1 MSIFLLQFSVIIIVS
16 AVLGIIARFFKQ
28 PVIIAYLIAGLLL
41 GYLGFFTFE
50 DREALSTFAD
60 LGTMFLLFLV
70 GLEMNYYSLKQVGL
84 SSLIIGVGQ
93 ILITFLLGFL
103 LAAVLNF
110 EVAQSIYIS
119 IALTL
124 SSTIVVVKLLSDKKE
139 LHSLAG
145 KLSIGVLLVQDFV
158 AILLLITL
166 SGIQNGQ
173 ALSLITIALASFKA
187 IALFFFMLW
196 LGMKVLPPLL
206 RQISRSMELLFITSI
221 AWLFFIAGFAT
232 QLGFSIEIGG
242 FLAGLSLANAS
253 ESLQIGNR
261 VKPLRDFFLVIFFV
275 VLGSSVPLTGPLNYI
290 PHIALFV
297 LFVLFISPLIVILIM
312 ELLGYPKRA
321 SFLTG
326 ISIAQVSEFSLIL
339 AAIGFRL
346 GHLDEVTVSLIT
358 VVAVITI
365 IGSTYMI
372 NHSDWIYGKVSRYL
386 KLIQGRKIIVIPREV
401 KREKKPIVIIGFH
414 RTGQSIA
421 LNLPRSKILVIEFNP
436 DTIERLKKDGYEYL
450 FGDISDT
457 EILNEI
463 NFEATEVII
472 STIPSFEDTLRLLD
486 SCRHVK
492 ETIND
497 KLHVIVRA
505 DDEREAKLF
514 YKKGADY
521 VMLPQFTSGQ
531 YLGRVIALDPALRN
545 ISRLKKRDMR
555 AFEDYN
561 LTFD

>member
-1 MSIFLLQFSVIIIVS
+1 MIQFSIIIIL
-16 AVLGIIARFFKQ
+16 AAILGLVARFFKQ
-28 PVIIAYLIAGLLL
+28 PVILAYLVTGLLL
-41 GYLGFFTFE
+41 GYVGFFSFE
-50 DREALSTFAD
+50 DKETLSTFAD

-70 GLEMNYYSLKQVGL
+70 GLEMNYFSLKQVGL
-84 SSLIIGVGQ
+84 SSLIIGLGQ
-93 ILITFLLGFL
+93 IAITFLLGFL
-103 LAAVLNF
+103 LAAILNF
-110 EVAQSIYIS
+110 PHAQSIYIA

-124 SSTIVVVKLLSDKKE
+124 SSTIVVVKLLSDKRE

-173 ALSLITIALASFKA
+173 EISIVGVATSSIKALSL
-187 IALFFFMLW
+187 FFLMLW

-206 RQISRSMELLFITSI
+206 KQISRSLELLFISSI
-221 AWLFFIAGFAT
+221 AWLFFIAGLVT

-275 VLGSSVPLTGPLNYI
+275 VLGSSVPLTGPLEYI

-297 LFVLFISPLIVILIM
+297 FFVLFISPIIVIVLM
-312 ELLGYPKRA
+312 ELIGYPKRA

-339 AAIGFRL
+339 AAVGLRL
-346 GHLDEVTVSLIT
+346 GHLDELTVSIIT

-372 NHSDWIYGKVSRYL
+372 NHSNWLYGKLSRYL
-386 KLIQGRKIIVIPREV
+386 KLIQGRKLIVIPKEQ

-421 LNLPRSKILVIEFNP
+421 LNLPRSKVLVVEFNP
-436 DTIERLKKDGYEYL
+436 DTIEKLKKEGYEYL

-463 NFEATEVII
+463 DPSATEVVI
-472 STIPSFEDTLRLLD
+472 STIPSFDDTLRLLEAT
-486 SCRHVK
+486 RKIK
-492 ETIND
+492 EAENPG
-497 KLHVIVRA
+497 LNVIVRA

-531 YLGRVIALDPALRN
+531 YLGRVIALDPQLKN

-555 AFEDYN
+555 AIEEYN
-561 LTFD
+561 LSF

>member
-1 MSIFLLQFSVIIIVS
+1 MSEILIQFSIIIILA

-28 PVIIAYLIAGLLL
+28 PVILAYLVTGLIL
-41 GYLGFFTFE
+41 GYFGFFTFE

-93 ILITFLLGFL
+93 IAVTFLLGFL
-103 LAAVLNF
+103 LAAILNF
-110 EVAQSIYIS
+110 EPAQSIYIA

-124 SSTIVVVKLLSDKKE
+124 SSTIVVVKLLSDKRE

-173 ALSLITIALASFKA
+173 SLSIINISLASVKA
-187 IALFFFMLW
+187 LALFFLMLW

-206 RQISRSMELLFITSI
+206 KQISRSLELLFISSI
-221 AWLFFIAGFAT
+221 AWLFFIAGAVT

-261 VKPLRDFFLVIFFV
+261 IKPLRDFFLVIFFV
-275 VLGSSVPLTGPLNYI
+275 VLGSSVPLTGPLEYL
-290 PHIALFV
+290 PHIVLFV
-297 LFVLFISPLIVILIM
+297 LFVLFISPIIVIIIM

-326 ISIAQVSEFSLIL
+326 VSIAQVSEFSLIL
-339 AAIGFRL
+339 AAVGFRL
-346 GHLDEVTVSLIT
+346 GHIDELTVSIIT

-372 NHSDWIYGKVSRYL
+372 NHSDWIYSKLSRYL
-386 KLIQGRKIIVIPREV
+386 KLIQGRKIIKIAKEEI
-401 KREKKPIVIIGFH
+401 KEKKPIVIIGFH

-421 LNLPRSKILVIEFNP
+421 LNLPKSKILVIEFNP
-436 DTIERLKKDGYEYL
+436 DTIEKLKSENYEHL
-450 FGDISDT
+450 FGDISDP

-463 NFEATEVII
+463 DFESTEVII
-472 STIPSFEDTLRLLD
+472 STIPSFDDTLRLLD
-486 SCRHVK
+486 HAKKIK
-492 ETIND
+492 ESHNPD
-497 KLHVIVRA
+497 LSVIVRA

-531 YLGRVIALDPALRN
+531 YLGRVIALDPDLKN
-545 ISRLKKRDMR
+545 ISRLKQRDMK
-555 AFEDYN
+555 AIEEYN
-561 LTFD
+561 LNF